1 MVILPHIS
9 FLGKNTTFKIFSS
22 VFRNECK
29 SSKSKKQGF
38 SPETNFGKSLKKK
51 INMLI
56 KAGIDPDAVPV
67 LPARPADPTRLDDVI
82 QDMEVD
88 PRSKKQMPSGSP
100 DGKLWDQSG
109 SDDDGDDEELNELN
123 DSRKSKEEWMLKKRG
138 KEPRLPT
145 KREQKRARKL
155 ERAKANKMT

>member
-123 DSRKSKEEWMLKKRG
+123 IVEKAKKSGCLKREGKSQGCPLRGSRKEQESW
-138 KEPRLPT
+138 KEPRLT
-145 KREQKRARKL
+145 R
-155 ERAKANKMT
+155 